1 MRFFLFGSW
10 WHLQFVPTVLKF
22 PMTSLGVGSVFI
34 FSGPNLESNVCQLLE
49 NFLEYFMHNS
59 CPFFSVLYFSVSPDP
74 IFSRIFPLLSLLGR
88 TFNFLIL
95 SLPPYRS
102 LHFLLGFVCSLQFL
116 SSFPSIQFFISAI
129 MVLLPSAHF
138 YSLRA
143 PFYGILF
150 LLNRSNMFPYPL
162 EDINNISSFVLFFHL
177 SPCTV
182 CLHMLLF
189 SCSLLCGFWL
199 PHWRPPPSGS
209 PLVLTAEGSCGLE
222 HRAGTGI

>member
-1 MRFFLFGSW
+1 MG
-10 WHLQFVPTVLKF
+10 
-22 PMTSLGVGSVFI
+22 
-34 FSGPNLESNVCQLLE
+34 
-49 NFLEYFMHNS
+49 NS
-59 CPFFSVLYFSVSPDP
+59 CPFFSVLYFNVSPDS
-74 IFSRIFPLLSLLGR
+74 IFPPIFPLLSLLGR
-88 TFNFLIL
+88 TFHFLIL
-95 SLPPYRS
+95 SLPPYHS
-102 LHFLLGFVCSLQFL
+102 LRFLLGSVCSLQFL
-116 SSFPSIQFFISAI
+116 SSFPSIQCFISAI

-162 EDINNISSFVLFFHL
+162 EDINNISSFVLFL
-177 SPCTV
+177 PARSV
-182 CLHMLLF
+182 SSLHTLLF
-189 SCSLLCGFWL
+189 SCSLLCGFWP